1 MIYKQTYNY
10 FLFSCLYFVSWLS
23 NSAVCLC
30 LVAGV
35 TMFFLKKCFVQEM
48 RILVRNIDSVLGK
61 CLEPL
66 VPFSFYD
73 HVSSSS
79 ILVL

>member
-1 MIYKQTYNY
+1 
-10 FLFSCLYFVSWLS
+10 
-23 NSAVCLC
+23 
-30 LVAGV
+30 
-35 TMFFLKKCFVQEM
+35 MFFLKKCFVQEM

-61 CLEPL
+61 CLETL